1 MVKKSAPNES
11 VVKEAIALDKQKALK
26 SPSDGRLFDA
36 VVYAI
41 ALLIILVVLYP
52 LIFVVSASFS
62 DPAKVL
68 SGEVWLLPKGFT
80 LAAYDNI
87 LHDGKIWTGYR
98 NTIFYAVAG
107 TIINMMM
114 TVLAAYPLSRPDLPG
129 RKLLMVIITLTMFFS
144 GGLIPTY
151 LLIKNLGMVDTVW
164 ALLVPGAIATY
175 NLIVMRTYFQASIPW
190 ELQEAAHM
198 DGCSNWRLLWNI
210 ILPLSKPIL
219 AVMVLFY
226 AVGHWNSFFNALIY
240 IRRESLYP
248 LQLVL
253 REILMISQSEAVD
266 SSVGLEDK
274 ILLAESIKYAVIIVS
289 SLPVLVMYPF
299 VQRHFV
305 KGVMIGSLKG

>member
-1 MVKKSAPNES
+1 MS
-11 VVKEAIALDKQKALK
+11 KQATAK
-26 SPSDGRLFDA
+26 PVSDGRAFDIVVNVLA
-36 VVYAI
+36 VLV
-41 ALLIILVVLYP
+41 ILVVLYP

-68 SGEVWLLPKGFT
+68 GGEVWLLPKGFT
-80 LAAYDNI
+80 FEAYENI
-87 LHDGKIWTGYR
+87 LHNGKIWTGYR
-98 NTIFYAVAG
+98 NTIFYAAAG
-107 TIINMMM
+107 TFINMIM

-129 RKLLMVIITLTMFFS
+129 RKFLMVLITLTMFFS

-151 LLIKNLGMVDTVW
+151 MLVKNLGMVDTAW

-175 NLIVMRTYFQASIPW
+175 NLIVMRTYFQNSIPW

-198 DGCSNWRLLWNI
+198 DGCSNWRLLWSI

-240 IRRESLYP
+240 IRQESLYP

-253 REILMISQSEAVD
+253 REILMISQSAAVD
-266 SSVGLEDK
+266 ATVGIEDK

-305 KGVMIGSLKG
+305 KGVMIGSVKG